1 MPTLIRTFRLAA
13 LAQAILLVAV
23 LAVAGQGTEL
33 RDALR
38 LGRTPDEALYVSFTK
53 GYDLAPTQPVA
64 SAEVVTE
71 FRRAVMLVRERARL
85 GDLSVTE
92 YDLGVALKPFAG
104 TVTIVAQVNLR
115 PLNSFT
121 KPPLYDLYIST
132 GRDTPPVA
140 ASTVRREAVFP
151 MGAPGGSMM
160 AVRIEAVFPR
170 DKILT
175 AAAPEVVVT
184 DDGADLLWRGRLD
197 LSRFR

>member
-1 MPTLIRTFRLAA
+1 MLIRLLLFALVFAA
-13 LAQAILLVAV
+13 QNPD
-23 LAVAGQGTEL
+23 L

-38 LGRTPDEALYVSFTK
+38 LGRTTDEALYASFSK
-53 GYDLAPTQPVA
+53 GYDLSPTQPVA

-115 PLNSFT
+115 PLNTFT

-140 ASTVRREAVFP
+140 ATAIRREAVFP

-160 AVRIEAVFPR
+160 AVRIEATFPR
-170 DKILT
+170 DQIL
-175 AAAPEVVVT
+175 AGRAPELVVT

>member
-1 MPTLIRTFRLAA
+1 MLIRV
-13 LAQAILLVAV
+13 LLVTLVFA
-23 LAVAGQGTEL
+23 AQSTDL

-38 LGRTPDEALYVSFTK
+38 LGRTPDEALYASFSR
-53 GYDLAPTQPVA
+53 GYDLSPTQPVA

-104 TVTIVAQVNLR
+104 TVTIVAQANLR
-115 PLNSFT
+115 PLNNFT

-132 GRDTPPVA
+132 GRNTPPVA
-140 ASTVRREAVFP
+140 ASTIRREAVFP
-151 MGAPGGSMM
+151 MGATGGSMM
-160 AVRIEAVFPR
+160 AVRITATFPR
-170 DKILT
+170 DAIL
-175 AAAPEVVVT
+175 AAPAPELVVT
-184 DDGADLLWRGRLD
+184 DDGAELLWRGRLD

>member
-1 MPTLIRTFRLAA
+1 MPIRILLLA
-13 LAQAILLVAV
+13 LAFAV
-23 LAVAGQGTEL
+23 QGTEL

-38 LGRTPDEALYVSFTK
+38 LGRTPDDALYASFSR
-53 GYDLAPTQPVA
+53 GYDLSPAQPVA

-115 PLNSFT
+115 PLNTFT
-121 KPPLYDLYIST
+121 RPPLYDLYIST

-140 ASTVRREAVFP
+140 AAAIRRDAVFP
-151 MGAPGGSMM
+151 TGAPGGSMM
-160 AVRIEAVFPR
+160 AVRIEATFPR
-170 DKILT
+170 DKIL
-175 AAAPEVVVT
+175 AAPAPELVVT
-184 DDGADLLWRGRLD
+184 DDGAELLWRGHLD

>member
-1 MPTLIRTFRLAA
+1 MPIRVLVFA
-13 LAQAILLVAV
+13 LAFTAQS
-23 LAVAGQGTEL
+23 TDL

-38 LGRTPDEALYVSFTK
+38 LGRTADEALYASFSR
-53 GYDLAPTQPVA
+53 GYDLSPTQPVA

-71 FRRAVMLVRERARL
+71 FRRAVMLVRERARV

-104 TVTIVAQVNLR
+104 TVTLVAQVNLR
-115 PLNSFT
+115 PLNTFT

-132 GRDTPPVA
+132 GRSTPPVA
-140 ASTVRREAVFP
+140 ASSVRREAVFP

-160 AVRIEAVFPR
+160 AVRIEATFPR
-170 DKILT
+170 EPILA
-175 AAAPEVVVT
+175 AAAPELVVT
-184 DDGADLLWRGRLD
+184 DDGAGLLWRGRLD

>member
-1 MPTLIRTFRLAA
+1 MLTRVLLLAFALAA
-13 LAQAILLVAV
+13 
-23 LAVAGQGTEL
+23 QGTEL

-38 LGRTPDEALYVSFTK
+38 IGRTSDEALYASFTR
-53 GYDLAPTQPVA
+53 GYDLSPAQPVA

-115 PLNSFT
+115 PLNTFT
-121 KPPLYDLYIST
+121 RPPLYDLYIST

-140 ASTVRREAVFP
+140 ASNVRREAVFP
-151 MGAPGGSMM
+151 MGAAAGSMM
-160 AVRIEAVFPR
+160 AVRIEATFPR
-170 DKILT
+170 DRIIA
-175 AAAPEVVVT
+175 AAAPELVVT
-184 DDGADLLWRGRLD
+184 DDGAELLWRGRLD

>member
-1 MPTLIRTFRLAA
+1 MLIRVLLLA
-13 LAQAILLVAV
+13 LAFAA
-23 LAVAGQGTEL
+23 QGTDL

-38 LGRTPDEALYVSFTK
+38 LGRTPDEALYASFNK
-53 GYDLAPTQPVA
+53 GYDLAPTPPVG

-115 PLNSFT
+115 PLNTFT

-132 GRDTPPVA
+132 GRDTPPVG
-140 ASTVRREAVFP
+140 ASTIRREAVFP

-160 AVRIEAVFPR
+160 AVRIEATFPR
-170 DKILT
+170 DRILA
-175 AAAPEVVVT
+175 AAAPEVVLT
-184 DDGADLLWRGRLD
+184 DDGADVLWRGRLD

>member
-1 MPTLIRTFRLAA
+1 MLIRVLLLA
-13 LAQAILLVAV
+13 LAFAA
-23 LAVAGQGTEL
+23 QGTDL

-38 LGRTPDEALYVSFTK
+38 LGRTPDEALYLSFSK
-53 GYDLAPTQPVA
+53 GYDLAPPPPVG

-115 PLNSFT
+115 PLNAFT

-132 GRDTPPVA
+132 GRDTPNIAVSSASPGRRVSA
-140 ASTVRREAVFP
+140 A
-151 MGAPGGSMM
+151 
-160 AVRIEAVFPR
+160 
-170 DKILT
+170 
-175 AAAPEVVVT
+175 
-184 DDGADLLWRGRLD
+184 
-197 LSRFR
+197 